1 MFGRIHLKAEDML
14 RKLMEKCYRSSR
26 RKCGNQMKKLW
37 NWKISIIRKYPVWCA
52 YVAWIEGL
60 IIGILL
66 CWFFS

>member
-1 MFGRIHLKAEDML
+1 M
-14 RKLMEKCYRSSR
+14 RKTVIEAAR